1 MGKNKRKKKSGT
13 QWLIIL
19 GYALLGAACGLLMM
33 LHISHLRE
41 MGASKTERLIH
52 LFALFLGMYVVIMV
66 QIIVHEAGHLIFGL
80 LSGYRFSSFRIFS
93 LMLLNENGRL
103 RIRKLRLAGTGGQ
116 CLMAPPDLKDGKIPV
131 MLYNFGGAI
140 MNFVI
145 GGIALG
151 TAFLCPAYSFGQMIL
166 LLLGI
171 AGIVLGLMNGLPLKT
186 GAVNNDG
193 RNAIDIS
200 RDPEAMRAFWVQLT
214 VNEQISKGVRL
225 KDMPAEWF
233 TVSPGADMKNSI
245 IATVALMAANRLMDQ
260 QKFEE
265 ADRAMARLSSGGGL
279 VGMHKALLVCD
290 RMFVELITKNRAEIL
305 DRMRSKDQQK
315 YMQAL
320 RNFPSVLR
328 TEYAWALLHD
338 KDQEKADTALQQF
351 EKHAKSY
358 PYPSEITG
366 ERELLEIANRKRED
380 DSVQRVMTGGVA
392 EKRPG

>member
-116 CLMAPPDLKDGKIPV
+116 CLMAPSDLKDGKIPV

-315 YMQAL
+315 YMKAL
-320 RNFPSVLR
+320 RNYPSVLR

-338 KDQEKADTALQQF
+338 KDQTKADTVLQQF
-351 EKHAKSY
+351 EKHAKLY

-366 ERELLEIANRKRED
+366 ERELLEIASKNFNISE
-380 DSVQRVMTGGVA
+380 
-392 EKRPG
+392 

>member
-41 MGASKTERLIH
+41 MSASKTERLIH

-93 LMLLNENGRL
+93 LMLLNENGRF

-131 MLYNFGGAI
+131 MFYNFGGAI

-166 LLLGI
+166 LLFGI

-233 TVSPGADMKNSI
+233 TASPGADMKNSI

-279 VGMHKALLVCD
+279 VGMHEALLVCD
-290 RMFVELITKNRAEIL
+290 RMYVELITKNRAEVL
-305 DRMRSKDQQK
+305 NRMRSKVQQK
-315 YMQAL
+315 YMKAL

-328 TEYAWALLHD
+328 TEYSWALLHD
-338 KDQEKADTALQQF
+338 KDQAKADTVLQQF

-358 PYPSEITG
+358 PYPNEITG

-380 DSVQRVMTGGVA
+380 DSVQRVVTGGVA
-392 EKRPG
+392 ERRTV